1 MTLRAAIRAGTTVL
15 SAAGVES
22 PARNAEELVA
32 YTVGRRRLQV
42 LLQLDE
48 TLDAGQIRRL
58 ESLIE
63 RRARRE
69 PLQHVLGTVA
79 FLDREI
85 RVTPDVL
92 IPRPETE
99 CLAREVLQLL
109 DRMHVRHPTVLDFG
123 TGSGCLA
130 ISIAS
135 GFRGSRVH
143 ALDLSSPALEVAR
156 GNADLNGVADRVR
169 FYQGDGFSA
178 LDGAAASG
186 HSRLQFDLIVSN
198 PPYIPSAEIRS
209 LAPEV
214 RDYDPLAALDGGP
227 DGLRFYRRLSTESP
241 GWLKPGGWLAMEFG
255 DGQTHDLTA
264 IFTGNNWTE
273 LRVEKDLS
281 GRDRILIVRLPGG
294 L

>member
-1 MTLRAAIRAGTTVL
+1 MTLRAAIQAGTTVL

-22 PARNAEELVA
+22 PALNAEELVA
-32 YTVGRRRLQV
+32 STVGRRRLQV

-48 TLDAGQIRRL
+48 TLDAGQINRL

-69 PLQHVLGTVA
+69 PLQHMLGTVA
-79 FLDREI
+79 FLEHEM

-99 CLAREVLQLL
+99 CLAREALQLL
-109 DRMHVRHPTVLDFG
+109 DRTYVPHPIVLDFG

-135 GFRGSRVH
+135 GFRGSLVH
-143 ALDLSSPALEVAR
+143 ALDISSPALEVAR
-156 GNADLNGVADRVR
+156 GNAERNGVADRVR
-169 FYQGDGFSA
+169 FHQGDGFAA
-178 LDGAAASG
+178 LHDVATPG
-186 HSRLQFDLIVSN
+186 HSLLQFNLIVSN
-198 PPYIPSAEIRS
+198 PPYVPSAEISS
-209 LAPEV
+209 LDPEV
-214 RDYDPLAALDGGP
+214 RNYDPRAALDGGP
-227 DGLRFYRRLSTESP
+227 DGLKFYRLLSTEAP

-255 DGQTHDLTA
+255 DGQTYDLTA
-264 IFTGNNWTE
+264 IFTVNNWTE

-294 L
+294 S

>member
-1 MTLRAAIRAGTTVL
+1 MTLRAAIQSGTTVL

-22 PARNAEELVA
+22 PGWNAEELVA

-42 LLQLDE
+42 LLRLDE
-48 TLDAGQIRRL
+48 TLDAGQIDRL
-58 ESLIE
+58 ESLIK

-99 CLAREVLQLL
+99 CLAREALQLL
-109 DRMHVRHPTVLDFG
+109 DRMQVPNPTVLDFG

-135 GFRGSRVH
+135 ASRGCRVH

-169 FYQGDGFSA
+169 FYLGDGFSA
-178 LDGAAASG
+178 LHGAAAPG
-186 HSRLQFDLIVSN
+186 HSRLQFDLIISN
-198 PPYIPSAEIRS
+198 PPYIPSAEIHS

-227 DGLRFYRRLSTESP
+227 DGLRYYRRLSTEAP

-255 DGQTHDLTA
+255 DGQTHDLSA

-281 GRDRILIVRLPGG
+281 GRERILIVRLPGSS
-294 L
+294 